1 MILEIP
7 AHIYSNTQRPI
18 FEMFLDGPFVT
29 PLDREIGVLELDRKG
44 ADPKGSC
51 REKWKNHEVGDLP
64 GGLNIV
70 RHVIPIFAA

>member
-44 ADPKGSC
+44 SGCTFYLYRPH
-51 REKWKNHEVGDLP
+51 R
-64 GGLNIV
+64 II
-70 RHVIPIFAA
+70 HVD